1 MKKTFLLAGAAIL
14 FAAGAAQAADIVDA
28 PVSDWSGF
36 YAGINAGYGGGTFDY
51 PANLSIPEFRETGLD
66 YDFGADITASGFFGG
81 LQAGWN
87 YQIDNIVLGVEGDIN
102 LSNIES
108 ELELYSDTAS
118 ASLSGGSEVDWYG
131 TARLRAGF
139 LATPDL
145 LLYATGGLAWG
156 SVTAQYDLDL
166 NQFNQLVGE
175 FIPTSDDTSESHM
188 GWTVGGGLEYR
199 LTENIGLFTDARY
212 MFSGVSR
219 LPNNN
224 LMWRYG
230 LRFAF

>member
-51 PANLSIPEFRETGLD
+51 PANITTPAFEENNPFSGLD

-118 ASLSGGSEVDWYG
+118 ASISGGSPV
-131 TARLRAGF
+131 ALLRNGVGRWF
-139 LATPDL
+139 WFSNSATL
-145 LLYATGGLAWG
+145 K
-156 SVTAQYDLDL
+156 
-166 NQFNQLVGE
+166 
-175 FIPTSDDTSESHM
+175 
-188 GWTVGGGLEYR
+188 
-199 LTENIGLFTDARY
+199 
-212 MFSGVSR
+212 
-219 LPNNN
+219 
-224 LMWRYG
+224 
-230 LRFAF
+230 